1 MLDLLSE
8 EDLAKLK
15 NGKAYVRERRG
26 AQRFLPAETAILHQ
40 NAGRTAEQRRK
51 SGAGPK
57 MVVTA
62 EEYAANGIPFLDQF
76 PAGPLDWS
84 ENPNKITLVDSRKQF
99 GGAFENAVLTIGQT
113 PAELVAVR
121 LAVEQ
126 DVAAEYQELG
136 ESEEEWKSK
145 LSGRAGLYL
154 IREMAT
160 KLK

>member
-15 NGKAYVRERRG
+15 DGKAYVRQRIG
-26 AQRFLPAETAILHQ
+26 RFLPDETAILHQ
-40 NAGRTAEQRRK
+40 NAGRNAEQRRK
-51 SGAGPK
+51 SKAGLK

-62 EEYAANGIPFLDQF
+62 DEYAAHGIPFLDQF
-76 PAGPLDWS
+76 PTGPLDWA
-84 ENPNKITLVDSRKQF
+84 ENPNKITLVDSMKQF

-113 PAELVAVR
+113 PAELDAVR
-121 LAVEQ
+121 LAVEH

>member
-15 NGKAYVRERRG
+15 NGTAYVRQRIG
-26 AQRFLPAETAILHQ
+26 RFLPDETAILHQ
-40 NAGRTAEQRRK
+40 NAGRNAEQRRK
-51 SGAGPK
+51 SGAGLK

-76 PAGPLDWS
+76 PTGPLDWA
-84 ENPNKITLVDSRKQF
+84 ENPNKITLVDSMKQF

-113 PAELVAVR
+113 PAKLDAVR
-121 LAVEQ
+121 RAVEH

>member
-26 AQRFLPAETAILHQ
+26 PFLPAETAILHQ

-84 ENPNKITLVDSRKQF
+84 ENPNKITLVDSMKQF

-126 DVAAEYQELG
+126 DVAAEYRELG